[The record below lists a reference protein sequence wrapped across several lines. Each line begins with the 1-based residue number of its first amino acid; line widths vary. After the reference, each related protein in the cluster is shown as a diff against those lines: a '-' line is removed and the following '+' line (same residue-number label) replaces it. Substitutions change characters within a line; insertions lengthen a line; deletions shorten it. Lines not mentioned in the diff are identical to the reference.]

1 MVDMAVLWWRHLR
14 PEPLGSLEGTTNRH
28 SRTSP
33 RQFRL
38 ESVAW
43 LLTKERMALMDDNPD
58 SPIELLR
65 NAGKQLEQQLMKLHR
80 HHHGRD
86 CETCQ
91 ALLDWWAV
99 NNR

>member
-1 MVDMAVLWWRHLR
+1 
-14 PEPLGSLEGTTNRH
+14 
-28 SRTSP
+28 
-33 RQFRL
+33 
-38 ESVAW
+38 
-43 LLTKERMALMDDNPD
+43 MDENPD
-58 SPIELLR
+58 SPIELIR